1 MSNIVETVDNIKSRL
16 QQQAIEVPPPQT
28 FKVANSTAVAVAV
41 PVKKKK

>member
-16 QQQAIEVPPPQT
+16 EQQALEVQPPQT
-28 FKVANSTAVAVAV
+28 SKVDNSSAVAV

>member
-16 QQQAIEVPPPQT
+16 EQQAIEVPPTQT
-28 FKVANSTAVAVAV
+28 SKVANSIAVAVPV